1 MTVVATKAESA
12 RQASKNSPPA
22 IDMFCYVWYKIV
34 MFNPINT
41 GKIYTP
47 EQVANLLQLSKN
59 TVYGLIGRGEIV
71 AKKIGKVYRIPA
83 QSLSFVFTGLDYD
96 LYKAEM
102 EDRKI
107 LPKIQKE
114 LDRVRKKSK

>member
-1 MTVVATKAESA
+1 
-12 RQASKNSPPA
+12 
-22 IDMFCYVWYKIV
+22 

-41 GKIYTP
+41 NRIYTP
-47 EQVANLLQLSKN
+47 EQVAAMLQLSKN
-59 TVYGLIGRGEIV
+59 TVYGLINRGEIV

-96 LYKAEM
+96 LYKAER
-102 EDRKI
+102 EDRKK

-114 LDRVRKKSK
+114 IDRVRAKYK